1 MCLPNNAAEL
11 VEFATLAAPST
22 NLKIVKLG
30 KFDEL
35 CCEGRRKEGSA
46 CMRSCDVRVRK
57 YGRIGEENILKN
69 DMNEGQCAVENDL
82 FL

>member
-30 KFDEL
+30 KFDGL
-35 CCEGRRKEGSA
+35 CCEGRRKEARA
-46 CMRSCDVRVRK
+46 CVPVMFECGNMDGLVK
-57 YGRIGEENILKN
+57 RIYSRMI
-69 DMNEGQCAVENDL
+69 
-82 FL
+82 